1 MKNLFTKV
9 LRYASLV
16 KFAHTV
22 FALPFALVAF
32 LLALQEPGARFTWI
46 LLLQLLGCMVFARN
60 AAMGFNRWADREI
73 DARNPRTSGRDVPSG
88 RISPRQALIFTL
100 ANAALFVTVAWTINP
115 LCGGLSFVSL
125 VILLGYSYLKRF
137 TWLCH
142 FGVGAALCIAPA
154 GAFIAV
160 TGTLTWPAA
169 ILSLIVFF
177 WSSGFDILYSLAD
190 EEIDRAQGLHSIPQ
204 RFGRV
209 RAMRISWAVHLLE
222 FVLVPLFL
230 IIAGHPSVAPVT
242 TGLAEAGGNPFSLTD
257 FWGIAA
263 GVFFLAMLVYQ
274 HLIISPRDLTRLNA
288 AFFTANGIASLVF
301 CALIY
306 LSALA

>member
-1 MKNLFTKV
+1 MTLSSIKK
-9 LRYASLV
+9 YASLV

-32 LLALQEPGARFTWI
+32 LLALRDEGYGLFTWV
-46 LLLQLLGCMVFARN
+46 LLLQILACMVFARS

-73 DARNPRTSGRDVPSG
+73 DARNPRTSGRDIPAG
-88 RISPRQALIFTL
+88 RISPRQALTFTL
-100 ANAALFVTVAWTINP
+100 VNAALFVAVAWTINP
-115 LCGGLSFVSL
+115 LCGGLSFLAL
-125 VILLGYSYLKRF
+125 VFLLGYSYLKRF

-154 GAFIAV
+154 GAYIAL
-160 TGTLTWPAA
+160 TGRLSWAA
-169 ILSLIVFF
+169 ALLSLMVFF

-204 RFGRV
+204 RFGRK
-209 RAMRISWAVHLLE
+209 RAMIISDFVHFFE
-222 FVLVPLFL
+222 FALVPLFL
-230 IIAGHPSVAPVT
+230 IQAG
-242 TGLAEAGGNPFSLTD
+242 LTD

-263 GVFFLAMLVYQ
+263 GVFFLAMLVY
-274 HLIISPRDLTRLNA
+274 HHVIISPKDISRLNA

-301 CALIY
+301 CALVY
-306 LSALA
+306 LSVLV

>member
-1 MKNLFTKV
+1 MSFSGIKK
-9 LRYASLV
+9 YASLV

-32 LLALQEPGARFTWI
+32 LLAFQEPGTRFTWL
-46 LLLQLLGCMVFARN
+46 LLLQMLACMVLARN
-60 AAMGFNRWADREI
+60 AAMGFNRYVDREI
-73 DARNPRTSGRDVPSG
+73 DARNPRTAGRDVPAG
-88 RISPRQALIFTL
+88 RISSRQALVFTL
-100 ANAALFVTVAWTINP
+100 VNAALFVGVAWTINP
-115 LCGGLSFVSL
+115 LCGGLSFVAL
-125 VILLGYSYLKRF
+125 VFLLGYSFLKRF

-142 FGVGAALCIAPA
+142 FGVGAALCIAPV

-160 TGTLTWPAA
+160 TGHISPAVA
-169 ILSLIVFF
+169 LLALIVFF

-204 RFGRV
+204 RFGRR
-209 RAMRISWAVHLLE
+209 RAMVIATCVHLTE
-222 FVLVPLFL
+222 FALVPLFL
-230 IIAGHPSVAPVT
+230 LKAG
-242 TGLAEAGGNPFSLTD
+242 LTD

-274 HLIISPRDLTRLNA
+274 HIIISPKDLSRLNA

-301 CALIY
+301 CVLVY
-306 LSALA
+306 LSVLL

>member
-1 MKNLFTKV
+1 MGGAFGTVRK
-9 LRYASLV
+9 YASLV
-16 KFAHTV
+16 KFAHTI

-32 LLALQEPGARFTWI
+32 LLALREPGARFTWL

-60 AAMGFNRWADREI
+60 AAMGFNRWADRKI
-73 DARNPRTSGRDVPSG
+73 DARNPRTEGRDIPAG
-88 RISPRQALIFTL
+88 RISPRQALIFTMV
-100 ANAALFVTVAWTINP
+100 NAALFVAVAWTINP
-115 LCGGLSFVSL
+115 LCGGLSFVAL
-125 VILLGYSYLKRF
+125 VFLLGYSFLKRF

-142 FGVGAALCIAPA
+142 FGVGAALSIAPA
-154 GAFIAV
+154 GAYIAV
-160 TGTLTWPAA
+160 TGRLIWPIAL
-169 ILSLIVFF
+169 LSLIVFF

-190 EEIDRAQGLHSIPQ
+190 EEVDKAQGLHSIPQ

-209 RAMRISWAVHLLE
+209 NAMRIAWAVHLLE

-230 IIAGHPSVAPVT
+230 ISAGRA
-242 TGLAEAGGNPFSLTD
+242 NPAVCLTD

-263 GVFFLAMLVYQ
+263 GVIFLALLIYQ

-301 CALIY
+301 CVLIY
-306 LSALA
+306 LSVLL